1 MRLVASATDAAANSV
16 IAARGHV
23 PHLEVPV
30 KLLPLFTFAT
40 VVAVALA
47 LPAFGGKPNGPTLVA
62 DVTSASTPSAASV
75 SSISLHGCG
84 YSKLTTL
91 IVWHNYTGPYTE
103 VTPDSNG
110 CVSATFASW
119 GSGSYV
125 GQSWQKQG
133 NGWDKSAEV
142 SFSVS

>member
-1 MRLVASATDAAANSV
+1 MRLVASATDAAANGV

-23 PHLEVPV
+23 LHLEVPV
-30 KLLPLFTFAT
+30 KLLPFVTVAT

-47 LPAFGGKPNGPTLVA
+47 LPAFGGKPQGPTL
-62 DVTSASTPSAASV
+62 DVTMAQPSAPTT
-75 SSISLHGCG
+75 SSSTSFTLHGCG

-103 VTPDSNG
+103 VAPDANG
-110 CVSATFASW
+110 CVSATFSSW
-119 GSGSYV
+119 GSGGYA

-142 SFSVS
+142 SFTVS